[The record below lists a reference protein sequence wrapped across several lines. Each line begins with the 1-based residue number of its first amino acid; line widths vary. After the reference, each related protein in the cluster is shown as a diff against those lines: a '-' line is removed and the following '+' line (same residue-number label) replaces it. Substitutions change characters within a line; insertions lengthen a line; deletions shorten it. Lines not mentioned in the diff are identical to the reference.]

1 MHREQPGCSS
11 DCWKQAELPQ
21 DRVYFVI
28 LFYSLA
34 ETTQAREMPC
44 LFPPWDKHPQSVGR
58 AERVGGRAKRKGG
71 RQNKCREIK
80 RRRWKQIS
88 EFEQELP
95 FLDTFLPS
103 LTELCFLVALWE
115 LAACGTQ
122 VRCTGS
128 PAADIRIAVMPTA
141 GTRSTCRKETTGRHI
156 KKKLQS
162 FKLKKKIK
170 TKQNPSP

>member
-1 MHREQPGCSS
+1 MGPWGRLQKSLTRTENNWAAPALMTDGNEQSYHRTGSTLSS
-11 DCWKQAELPQ
+11 YFTVCQRLCRPEETRPASPLGGTNIISQIRRAK
-21 DRVYFVI
+21 RV
-28 LFYSLA
+28 
-34 ETTQAREMPC
+34 E
-44 LFPPWDKHPQSVGR
+44 GR
-58 AERVGGRAKRKGG
+58 DKRKGG

-103 LTELCFLVALWE
+103 LTELCFLVALWV

-128 PAADIRIAVMPTA
+128 PAADIRIAVMPTV
-141 GTRSTCRKETTGRHI
+141 GTRSTCRKETMGKHI
-156 KKKLQS
+156 H
-162 FKLKKKIK
+162 
-170 TKQNPSP
+170 

>member
-1 MHREQPGCSS
+1 M
-11 DCWKQAELPQ
+11 QAKG
-21 DRVYFVI
+21 D
-28 LFYSLA
+28 
-34 ETTQAREMPC
+34 MPC
-44 LFPPWDKHPQSVGR
+44 FSPWWDDHQSNQKSQEG
-58 AERVGGRAKRKGG
+58 GGRDKRKGG

-103 LTELCFLVALWE
+103 LTELCFLVALWV

-141 GTRSTCRKETTGRHI
+141 GTRSTCRKETTGKHI
-156 KKKLQS
+156 H
-162 FKLKKKIK
+162 
-170 TKQNPSP
+170 